1 MHIKFILPRFH
12 TNMFYPTKL
21 LLENNYKV
29 SIDCAYR
36 GFNENNS
43 LIKSKVIEESLI
55 TKIFKKLSTNK
66 MNKFYLP
73 KIGTYLKH
81 FKKDVPDIIIIRPYN
96 FLFFFLILI
105 LSILY
110 KRKLIIYNQ
119 IETIQIKNYNFFKK
133 CIYWF
138 ITDIMKIKIV

>member
-21 LLENNYKV
+21 LLKNNFRV

-43 LIKSKVIEESLI
+43 LIKSKIIEESLI
-55 TKIFKKLSTNK
+55 TRIFKKLLTNK

-81 FKKDVPDIIIIRPYN
+81 FKNDVPDIIIIRPYN
-96 FLFFFLILI
+96 FLFFFFNINI
-105 LSILY
+105 KY
-110 KRKLIIYNQ
+110 F
-119 IETIQIKNYNFFKK
+119 IQTKINYL
-133 CIYWF
+133 
-138 ITDIMKIKIV
+138 